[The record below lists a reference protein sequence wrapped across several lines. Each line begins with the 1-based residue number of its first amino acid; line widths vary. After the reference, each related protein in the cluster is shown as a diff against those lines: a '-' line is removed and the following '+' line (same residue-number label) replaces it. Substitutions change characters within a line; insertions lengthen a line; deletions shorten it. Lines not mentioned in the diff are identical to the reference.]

1 VRALIQR
8 VLMAKVSVSGEAIG
22 EIGPGLLVFL
32 GVGAGD
38 TETDAE
44 YLAEK
49 IANLRIFTDANGKL
63 NDSLLDFKEKM
74 AVLVVSQFTLYADCR
89 KGRRPFFGA
98 AAAPEEGFRLYNY
111 FCERINRLGL
121 KVAQGSFGSH
131 MQVELINDG
140 PVTIWIDSKQ

>member
-1 VRALIQR
+1 MRALIQR
-8 VLMAKVSVSGEAIG
+8 VLRAKVSVADETIG

-32 GVGAGD
+32 GVGTGD
-38 TETDAE
+38 NETDAE

-63 NDSLLDFKEKM
+63 NDSVLDFKAEM

-98 AAAPEEGFRLYNY
+98 AAAPEEGLKLYNY
-111 FCERINRLGL
+111 FCEQINQLGL
-121 KVAQGSFGSH
+121 KVEQGSFGSH